1 MRSGQ
6 DDGDEQVE
14 GAPRPLTEDME
25 WSRLQ
30 GLYGGSEYGGYVGDP
45 DRPDR
50 SYAGKGPKGWQRS
63 DDRLLDQVSEA
74 LARHP
79 AIDASEVEV
88 AVDGSRVILRGEVSD
103 RRTRQLAKECAEGVA
118 GVDDV
123 QDQLRVLHDP
133 GETQRGAHTHP
144 PPPESRP

>member
-6 DDGDEQVE
+6 DDGDDQAD

-50 SYAGKGPKGWQRS
+50 SHAGKGPRGWQRT

-79 AIDASEVEV
+79 AIDASDLEV

-103 RRTRQLAKECAEGVA
+103 QRTRQLAKECAEGIA

-123 QDQLRVLHDP
+123 QDQLRVRQGP
-133 GETQRGAHTHP
+133 GDTQGGGRRPP